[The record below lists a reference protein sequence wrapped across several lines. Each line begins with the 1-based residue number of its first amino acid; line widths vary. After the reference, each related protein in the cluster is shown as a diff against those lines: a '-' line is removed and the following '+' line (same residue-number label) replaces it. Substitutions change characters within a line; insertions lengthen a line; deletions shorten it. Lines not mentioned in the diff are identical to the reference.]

1 MKKFLRFSVCLVFV
15 LAVCFTSGCKSPSGS
30 SGSGGATVKASLGS
44 SVDKAVVGS
53 EVFIEGRTVE
63 IYAKWICD
71 HEVTQ
76 KEFKDVMGRNPS
88 HEYNYGSGDSYPTYN
103 VSWYE
108 AIMYCNKR
116 SLQEHLTP
124 CYKIKM
130 ANNTSAYSTDP
141 DDWGTIPNSSG
152 DSRWNGVIC
161 DFMADGYRLLT
172 EAEWEYAARGGTILS
187 TDQYSGTND
196 ISEVKKY
203 AWYDF
208 NSNGVSHEVKTRLPN
223 ALYLYDMTGNI
234 DEWCWDWYDTITTST
249 PSTGGPETNMSQRV
263 VRGGH
268 FAYLVTVNH
277 RSFGGSAGFNPCTGF
292 RVCRS
297 AQ

>member
-30 SGSGGATVKASLGS
+30 S
-44 SVDKAVVGS
+44 
-53 EVFIEGRTVE
+53 
-63 IYAKWICD
+63 
-71 HEVTQ
+71 
-76 KEFKDVMGRNPS
+76 
-88 HEYNYGSGDSYPTYN
+88 GSGDSYPTYN

-208 NSNGVSHEVKTRLPN
+208 NSNGVSHEIKTRLPN
-223 ALYLYDMTGNI
+223 ALYLYDMTGNV

-249 PSTGGPETNMSQRV
+249 PSTGVPEPNMNQRV
-263 VRGGH
+263 LRGGH
-268 FAYLVTVNH
+268 FAYSATRVNH
-277 RSFGGSAGFNPCTGF
+277 RSFSGPAGFDPCTGF